1 MNISI
6 VIPCYNEEESI
17 GPVLDSLPKVYE
29 VIVVDNNSTDKTGE
43 IARSKGAK
51 VVFEKKQGYGAAYQ
65 AGFKSATGDIIAT
78 LDGDGQYPAERILDI
93 VDDLIRNNLDFISAS
108 RFPMKQKS
116 INATRIFGNHFL
128 TLWANTLFGIHL
140 QDSQSGMWIFKR
152 SIFDHITL
160 TSDDMPLSQEL
171 KIRVATN
178 SKLKFKE
185 VHIPYYPR
193 TGESKLFPIKHGI
206 KNFLAL
212 FQLRAQL
219 RNGKK

>member
-17 GPVLDSLPKVYE
+17 GPVLESLPQVYE

-43 IARSKGAK
+43 IAKSKDEK
-51 VVFEKKQGYGAAYQ
+51 VVFEKKQGYGAAYK
-65 AGFKSATGDIIAT
+65 AGFAAATGDIIAT

-93 VDDLIRNNLDFISAS
+93 VDDLIKNNLDFISAS

-128 TLWANTLFGIHL
+128 TIWANVLFGIRLH
-140 QDSQSGMWIFKR
+140 DSQSGMWIFRR
-152 SIFDHITL
+152 SIFDRITL

-171 KIRVATN
+171 KIRVATDPT
-178 SKLKFKE
+178 LKFKE

-193 TGESKLFPIKHGI
+193 VGESKLFPLKHGI

-212 FQLRAQL
+212 FELKKDL
-219 RNGKK
+219 KNGKK